1 VTSSCVV
8 ENEEAGGIVEAA
20 ETANIDDKTETAHD
34 VTYLIMSFAISCW
47 RCPQMMSRGIP
58 RYSVTLYYRWAFLDT
73 AHP

>member
-47 RCPQMMSRGIP
+47 RCPQMMTSRSTAVFCDVIL
-58 RYSVTLYYRWAFLDT
+58 SSTFLDT